1 MRTHTRHFLFA
12 FLYFCIF
19 AASIYAQNEGVRIEG
34 TLLMFD
40 DKTPHVAVV
49 VQAVTPLFDGRGE
62 PTVVATTLSSKTGKY
77 QFVNLKPG
85 RYQVRCHTLNGYVY
99 YREVENSAVAGSH
112 AKTLYLKPGRT
123 LSGIDFRFAPFKKG
137 RWKNYTVLDGLV
149 NNSVRVIHRAPDG
162 VMWFGTHGG
171 ISRYDG
177 TEFVNLLARF
187 DSRTT
192 CAMCIATLDCD
203 NRILR
208 YANAGIPYPVLKRSE
223 KIDELQSNGLPLG
236 GLAQAEYEETPPRAL
251 EAGDVLVF
259 FTDGITEAQSKNNTD
274 RYYIE
279 APRLQTLAG
288 GFNSEMKAGAMIDE
302 IFADVGKFSGVTHQN
317 DDMTIVVVKVL

>member
-1 MRTHTRHFLFA
+1 
-12 FLYFCIF
+12 
-19 AASIYAQNEGVRIEG
+19 
-34 TLLMFD
+34 
-40 DKTPHVAVV
+40 
-49 VQAVTPLFDGRGE
+49 
-62 PTVVATTLSSKTGKY
+62 
-77 QFVNLKPG
+77 
-85 RYQVRCHTLNGYVY
+85 
-99 YREVENSAVAGSH
+99 
-112 AKTLYLKPGRT
+112 
-123 LSGIDFRFAPFKKG
+123 
-137 RWKNYTVLDGLV
+137 
-149 NNSVRVIHRAPDG
+149 
-162 VMWFGTHGG
+162 
-171 ISRYDG
+171 
-177 TEFVNLLARF
+177 
-187 DSRTT
+187 
-192 CAMCIATLDCD
+192 MCIATLDCD